1 MAPNMQTAIR
11 KIWYVGA
18 KGDQP
23 QGETA
28 FKELTG
34 IAWRTGDVYDIPA
47 AIASQ
52 MLAHPDIF
60 SDKSPEERARI
71 AAEARARAAREQA
84 AAQAGSSGAGIAAV
98 LGSLPPGTSITL
110 PDGRVITVSTGPA
123 PAGSLDGA
131 HTSALAQRLAAAT
144 GAQNEDGNP
153 TAPLSAAVGDITGA
167 AGAPAAGFGDADEK
181 VTETVTSTTVDPE
194 ISLAPG
200 ATVAPAATA
209 AQAATP
215 APTPKPRTPAAPAAA
230 KNAGGR

>member
-52 MLAHPDIF
+52 MLAHPDVF

-84 AAQAGSSGAGIAAV
+84 AAQAGSSGAGIGAV
-98 LGSLPPGTSITL
+98 LASLPPGTSITL

-123 PAGSLDGA
+123 PAGSLEGA

-153 TAPLSAAVGDITGA
+153 TTSLISSDSAEDSSGI
-167 AGAPAAGFGDADEK
+167 FGQDDGK
-181 VTETVTSTTVDPE
+181 VEETTVDATADASS

-200 ATVAPAATA
+200 ATVAVADA
-209 AQAATP
+209 P
-215 APTPKPRTPAAPAAA
+215 APRGPGRPRRQPATVE
-230 KNAGGR
+230 